1 MAERNVEIVRQ
12 VYVCV
17 NERRWDALA
26 ALLDPDV
33 AQYGTVGGLEEGTVV
48 RGSSAIVQLYES
60 ETDAW
65 DLQRIEPE
73 KLIDAGD
80 RVVVFQREY
89 QRGRSSGLELV
100 DEASRLRALRLEDL
114 DGVARRIL
122 DEDLTATGPL
132 HDPTTEARPVGS
144 QTLDGRLEI
153 RNDDLEAIPASGLRD
168 ATGLAGAASTRLVEK
183 QSQVILRQA
192 CESRGSG
199 KVDAEAE
206 TSAIEVDRLVD
217 VCHEV
222 PHSRLRHWCSPFR
235 SGRH

>member
-100 DEASRLRALRLEDL
+100 DETASVVDL
-114 DGVARRIL
+114 HNGRVVRIQGYM
-122 DEDLTATGPL
+122 D
-132 HDPTTEARPVGS
+132 R
-144 QTLDGRLEI
+144 
-153 RNDDLEAIPASGLRD
+153 
-168 ATGLAGAASTRLVEK
+168 GAALAAVGLTEQDV
-183 QSQVILRQA
+183 QS
-192 CESRGSG
+192 SS
-199 KVDAEAE
+199 
-206 TSAIEVDRLVD
+206 
-217 VCHEV
+217 
-222 PHSRLRHWCSPFR
+222 
-235 SGRH
+235 